1 MSERMSGRAPDSEP
15 PRGERPYEETP
26 DGPAPE
32 ETRGETAADVPGGAH
47 GEAHGGAL
55 GSRLNWLRAAVLGAN
70 DGIVSTAGL
79 VVGVAGAT
87 DDRGALLTAGLA
99 GLLAG
104 SMSMAAGEYVSVST
118 QRDAEKAALAMEK
131 RELREQPE
139 AELAELAGMLE
150 ERGLSREVAREAAQ
164 QLTERD
170 ALRAHAR
177 VELGIDPDELTNPWH
192 AAWASFV
199 AFTVGALLPLLA
211 IVLPSTAWRL
221 GVTVGSVLAALALTG
236 WSSARLGA
244 ARARPAVVRNVAGGA
259 LAMAVTYGAGALL
272 GAVGV

>member
-1 MSERMSGRAPDSEP
+1 MTEATHDEP
-15 PRGERPYEETP
+15 H
-26 DGPAPE
+26 D
-32 ETRGETAADVPGGAH
+32 PG
-47 GEAHGGAL
+47 HGGAL
-55 GSRLNWLRAAVLGAN
+55 ASRLNWLRAAVLGAN

-87 DDRGALLTAGLA
+87 GERSTLLTAGLA

-118 QRDAEKAALAMEK
+118 QRDLEKAALAMEK

-139 AELAELAGMLE
+139 AELVELTGLLE
-150 ERGLSREVAREAAQ
+150 ERGLSRDVAREAAL

-211 IVLPSTAWRL
+211 IVLPPADWRL
-221 GVTVGSVLAALALTG
+221 GVTVLSVLGALALTG
-236 WSSARLGA
+236 WSSARLGSA
-244 ARARPAVVRNVAGGA
+244 KARPAVLRNMGGGA
-259 LAMAVTYGAGALL
+259 LAMAVTYGAGTLL

>member
-1 MSERMSGRAPDSEP
+1 MTAQ
-15 PRGERPYEETP
+15 TP
-26 DGPAPE
+26 EHD
-32 ETRGETAADVPGGAH
+32 
-47 GEAHGGAL
+47 EAHGGGL

-87 DDRGALLTAGLA
+87 DERAALLTAGLA

-118 QRDAEKAALAMEK
+118 QRDSEKAALATEK
-131 RELREQPE
+131 RELATEPQ
-139 AELAELAGMLE
+139 AELIELTELLE
-150 ERGLSREVAREAAQ
+150 GKGLDGRLAREVAE
-164 QLTERD
+164 QLTEHD
-170 ALRAHAR
+170 ALRAHAE

-192 AAWASFV
+192 AAGASFL

-211 IVLPSTAWRL
+211 IVLPPTGQRL
-221 GVTVGSVLAALALTG
+221 WITVLAVLAALALCG

-244 ARARPAVVRNVAGGA
+244 APVRRAILRNVAGGA
-259 LAMAVTYGAGALL
+259 LAMGVTYAAGSVL

>member
-1 MSERMSGRAPDSEP
+1 MTEP
-15 PRGERPYEETP
+15 TH
-26 DGPAPE
+26 D
-32 ETRGETAADVPGGAH
+32 
-47 GEAHGGAL
+47 EAHSGAL
-55 GSRLNWLRAAVLGAN
+55 GSRLNWLRAGVLGAN

-87 DDRGALLTAGLA
+87 DDRAALLTAGLA

-118 QRDAEKAALAMEK
+118 QRDSELAALAMEK
-131 RELREQPE
+131 RELREQPD
-139 AELAELAGMLE
+139 AELEELTGLLE
-150 ERGLSREVAREAAQ
+150 ERGLTRDVAREAAV

-192 AAWASFV
+192 AAWASFL

-211 IVLPSTAWRL
+211 IVLPPAQVRL
-221 GVTVGSVLAALALTG
+221 AVTVVSVLAALVITG

-244 ARARPAVVRNVAGGA
+244 ADPRRAVLRNVAGGA
-259 LAMAVTYGAGALL
+259 LAMGVTYAAGSLL

>member
-1 MSERMSGRAPDSEP
+1 MTEPTPEP
-15 PRGERPYEETP
+15 PAGK
-26 DGPAPE
+26 
-32 ETRGETAADVPGGAH
+32 AH
-47 GEAHGGAL
+47 DSTL

-87 DDRGALLTAGLA
+87 GDRSTLLTAGLA

-118 QRDAEKAALAMEK
+118 QRDSEEAALAQEK

-139 AELAELAGMLE
+139 AELEELTVLLE
-150 ERGLSREVAREAAQ
+150 ERGLSRQVAREAAV
-164 QLTERD
+164 QLTRRD

-177 VELGIDPDELTNPWH
+177 VELGIDPDDLTDPWH
-192 AAWASFV
+192 AAWASFL

-211 IVLPSTAWRL
+211 IVLPPPDRRL
-221 GVTVGSVLAALALTG
+221 PVTVVSVLLALACTG
-236 WSSARLGA
+236 WTSARLGA
-244 ARARPAVVRNVAGGA
+244 AQPRRAVVRNVGGGA
-259 LAMAVTYGAGALL
+259 LAMGVTHAAGILL
-272 GAVGV
+272 GAAGA

>member
-1 MSERMSGRAPDSEP
+1 MTEP
-15 PRGERPYEETP
+15 THDEVHP
-26 DGPAPE
+26 
-32 ETRGETAADVPGGAH
+32 
-47 GEAHGGAL
+47 GAL
-55 GSRLNWLRAAVLGAN
+55 GTRLNWLRAAVLGAN

-87 DDRGALLTAGLA
+87 DDRAALLTAGLA

-118 QRDAEKAALAMEK
+118 QRDSELAALATEK
-131 RELREQPE
+131 RELKERPE
-139 AELAELAGMLE
+139 AELAELTGLLE
-150 ERGLSREVAREAAQ
+150 ERGLSRAVAREAAQ

-177 VELGIDPDELTNPWH
+177 VELGIDPDALTNPWH
-192 AAWASFV
+192 AAWASFL

-211 IVLPSTAWRL
+211 IVLPPAQWRL
-221 GVTVGSVLAALALTG
+221 GVTVLSVLAALVLTG

-244 ARARPAVVRNVAGGA
+244 ADARRAVLRNAAGGA
-259 LAMAVTYGAGALL
+259 LAMAVTYAAGSLL
-272 GAVGV
+272 GAAGV

>member
-1 MSERMSGRAPDSEP
+1 MSDQATGHD
-15 PRGERPYEETP
+15 
-26 DGPAPE
+26 
-32 ETRGETAADVPGGAH
+32 
-47 GEAHGGAL
+47 EAHGGAL
-55 GSRLNWLRAAVLGAN
+55 ASRLNWLRAAVLGAN

-87 DDRGALLTAGLA
+87 GDRSTLLTAGLA

-118 QRDAEKAALAMEK
+118 QRDSEKAALALEK

-139 AELAELAGMLE
+139 AELAELTGMLE
-150 ERGLSREVAREAAQ
+150 QRGLSREVAREAAE

-177 VELGIDPDELTNPWH
+177 VELGIDPDDLTNPWH

-211 IVLPSTAWRL
+211 IVLPPADRRL
-221 GVTVGSVLAALALTG
+221 PVTVVSVLGALALTG

-244 ARARPAVVRNVAGGA
+244 ADVRPAVLRNMGGGA

>member
-1 MSERMSGRAPDSEP
+1 MRPSCSPSGTARRVVRPG
-15 PRGERPYEETP
+15 RGAGC
-26 DGPAPE
+26 DAPE
-32 ETRGETAADVPGGAH
+32 VTDSNH
-47 GEAHGGAL
+47 DEAHGGAL
-55 GSRLNWLRAAVLGAN
+55 GERLNWLRAAVLGAN

-87 DDRGALLTAGLA
+87 DARSALLTAGLA

-118 QRDAEKAALAMEK
+118 QRDSELAALALER
-131 RELREQPE
+131 RELKERPE
-139 AELAELAGMLE
+139 AELEELAQLLQ
-150 ERGLSREVAREAAQ
+150 ERGLSHQVAREAAE

-177 VELGIDPDELTNPWH
+177 VELGIDPDTLTNPWH
-192 AAWASFV
+192 AAWASFL

-211 IVLPSTAWRL
+211 IVLPPAGWRL
-221 GVTVGSVLAALALTG
+221 AVTVVSVLAALVLTG

-244 ARARPAVVRNVAGGA
+244 ARPGPAVLRNVAGGA
-259 LAMAVTYGAGALL
+259 LAMGVTYAAGALL
-272 GAVGV
+272 GAAGV

>member
-1 MSERMSGRAPDSEP
+1 MTEQTHDN
-15 PRGERPYEETP
+15 
-26 DGPAPE
+26 
-32 ETRGETAADVPGGAH
+32 
-47 GEAHGGAL
+47 EAHGGAL

-70 DGIVSTAGL
+70 DGIVSTAGI

-118 QRDAEKAALAMEK
+118 QRDSELAALALEK
-131 RELREQPE
+131 RELKEQPE
-139 AELAELAGMLE
+139 AELEELTELLE
-150 ERGLSREVAREAAQ
+150 RRGLSREVAREAAV

-170 ALRAHAR
+170 ALKAHAS
-177 VELGIDPDELTNPWH
+177 VELGIDPDELTNPWN
-192 AAWASFV
+192 AALASFL

-211 IVLPSTAWRL
+211 IVLPPAGWRL
-221 GVTVGSVLAALALTG
+221 PVTVGSVLAALVLTG

-244 ARARPAVVRNVAGGA
+244 AAVGPAMVRNMAGGA
-259 LAMAVTYGAGALL
+259 LAMGVTYAAGTLL